1 MSNNVN
7 SAKLFV
13 FAAPS
18 GAGKS
23 SIIKKIISK
32 DKDNI
37 QLSVSVTTR
46 PPRDGE
52 IHTKDYF
59 FVDEKEFNELI
70 EKNAFIE
77 FANVHGHQYGTLRNF
92 VNEKLRNGISIILD
106 IDVQG
111 YAQIKDSL
119 QDTTSIFIIPPSLE
133 ELKNRLIA
141 RGLDSKE
148 VIEKR
153 MINAKKELNH
163 AFSFDYVVLNDN
175 FSKALDDISNIIFI
189 DNFEYPNDKN
199 LNILEDLLD

>member
-1 MSNNVN
+1 
-7 SAKLFV
+7 
-13 FAAPS
+13 
-18 GAGKS
+18 
-23 SIIKKIISK
+23 
-32 DKDNI
+32 
-37 QLSVSVTTR
+37 VSVTTR

-59 FVDEKEFNELI
+59 FVDEKEFSELK

-92 VNEKLRNGISIILD
+92 VNEKLKSGISIILD

-111 YAQIKDSL
+111 YTQIKDSL
-119 QDTTSIFIIPPSLE
+119 QDTISIFIIPPSLE

-163 AFSFDYVVLNDN
+163 AFSFDYLVLNDN
-175 FSKALDDISNIIFI
+175 FNKALNDISNIIFI
-189 DNFEYPNDKN
+189 DNFEYTNDKN
-199 LNILEDLLD
+199 LNILKDLLD